1 MFRKAALAKLSSPE
15 QLDSLMRVTTQKSWI
30 ALVALIVL
38 ILGGI
43 TWGVLGST
51 AERISGAGILLRE
64 GGIFA
69 IESRGTGIVQE
80 VLVNVGETVRT
91 GQVVVRVSQP
101 ELEQELRQNEA
112 LLAELRGNSSRSAE
126 LIQRSRDAELKS
138 LVAERDRLTRDT
150 EALVNRVAF
159 LQTRLE
165 AQSAAAD
172 QGLITRDVRQAT
184 AQELDAAR
192 STLIANQAQQAQL
205 EARGAQVRNTADQ
218 SGFTLEQAER
228 RIERQIEQIRRR
240 LAEGTQVLAAYPGKI
255 VSRLVDAGQEVRQ
268 GAPVLY
274 LELADRPLRAVAF
287 IPLQGARIRSGM
299 TAQMSPEGITWEE
312 YGYMLGD
319 VISVTQGPVNPDSMN
334 RILRNPQLVQQ
345 FTSAGS
351 VYEMKIML
359 RLDPS
364 TPSGFMWTSRQGP
377 PLKFGSGTLLRVQI
391 PVQEKRPIEMVI
403 PTLRRWTGV

>member
-1 MFRKAALAKLSSPE
+1 M
-15 QLDSLMRVTTQKSWI
+15 
-30 ALVALIVL
+30 
-38 ILGGI
+38 
-43 TWGVLGST
+43 
-51 AERISGAGILLRE
+51 
-64 GGIFA
+64 
-69 IESRGTGIVQE
+69 
-80 VLVNVGETVRT
+80 
-91 GQVVVRVSQP
+91 
-101 ELEQELRQNEA
+101 
-112 LLAELRGNSSRSAE
+112 LAELRGNSSRSAE
-126 LIQRSRDAELKS
+126 LIQKSRDAELKA
-138 LVAERDRLTRDT
+138 LVAERDRLARDT
-150 EALVNRVAF
+150 EALVKRVAF

-184 AQELDAAR
+184 AQELDEAR
-192 STLIANQAQQAQL
+192 STLIANQAQKAQL
-205 EARGAQVRNTADQ
+205 EARGAQILNSADQ
-218 SGFTLEQAER
+218 SGFNLEQAVR
-228 RIERQIEQIRRR
+228 RTERQIEQIRRR

-268 GAPVLY
+268 GAPVLL
-274 LELADRPLRAVAF
+274 LELSNRPLRAVAF
-287 IPLQGARIRSGM
+287 IPLQGARIRTGM

-345 FTSAGS
+345 FTAAGS

-364 TPSGFMWTSRQGP
+364 TPSGFSWTSRQGP
-377 PLKFGSGTLLRVQI
+377 PIKFGSGTLLRVQI
-391 PVQEKRPIEMVI
+391 PVQEKRPIELVI